1 MNVSFRAFSSF
12 VVLAV
17 VAVLAACGP
26 TTTQQTVEDP
36 LGGDQPVL
44 TEEEI
49 KAQKEREAEEARRA
63 ALAKTLEMRKVV
75 VAEKPEFVPG
85 VEIEAQKSFRDGV
98 ISVYQAPPDYS
109 AAASSFEQ
117 AAGKDKNFLEAYFN
131 LGMVYERTGRNEEA
145 LSIYQKALDANPE
158 SGSAKGYVGKVYL
171 AKARD
176 AYLTGDTAKGAE
188 LEGKAKGLFD
198 EVIARDPDNV
208 EVNNALALYW
218 LMKAR
223 GENDRA
229 RQLDA
234 LTTCEDF
241 VQNVLT
247 LQPGNVVALN
257 TRGLVYLLKGEL
269 QIARW
274 IFENKVLTLDKYS
287 TEAFNNLG
295 LTYYQLGDTPK
306 AVVNFQRAIAVNQ
319 ENLEAR
325 LNLAAIFLNYLNYAA
340 AREQYEYI
348 LAERPELVE
357 AVVGLGSCKVGMQEF
372 DDGFALYKRAF
383 ELDPGRIDLL
393 LRIARIY
400 QVKLVDFAKATSSYE
415 EFVAAGT
422 KLGIDVSEGQ
432 KGIEQAKKM
441 AEQMK
446 KMEEEMA
453 KAEEEAKKVEEEMK
467 AKAAA
472 LEKRMKKVE
481 SQASDYRKQL
491 EAFIAESTPKAA
503 KDAALKKRIG
513 AAKKLAGELVQYDA
527 AFKEPREYI
536 GMGMV
541 ADSEPMIDAVENK
554 FKAHEATA
562 IDVLEIKKVQKVEEG
577 GTTPPPGDKKE
588 EAPKVEEKKEA
599 PAPTPPVEAPKAEE
613 KKEEPAPAAPPAEA
627 PKAEEKK
634 EEPAPAAPPAEAPK
648 AEEKKEEPAPKAED
662 KKEEPAA
669 APAVPAEPAPA
680 EPVTPDVE
688 PQG

>member
-1 MNVSFRAFSSF
+1 MERSMNVSLRAFSSA
-12 VVLAV
+12 VVLA
-17 VAVLAACGP
+17 AMLAGCGP
-26 TTTQQTVEDP
+26 ATTQQTVEGPFD
-36 LGGDQPVL
+36 DKPVL

-109 AAASSFEQ
+109 TAAQSFEQ
-117 AAGKDKNFLEAYFN
+117 AAGQDKNFLEAYFN

-145 LSIYQKALDANPE
+145 LSVYQKALDANPE

-176 AYLTGDTAKGAE
+176 AFMAGDAVKGAE
-188 LEGKAKGLFD
+188 LESKAKSLFD

-223 GENDRA
+223 GEKDRA

-295 LTYYQLGDTPK
+295 LTYYKLGDTPK
-306 AVVNFQRAIAVNQ
+306 AVVNFQRAIATNQ

-325 LNLAAIFLNYLNYAA
+325 LNLAAVFLNYLNYAA
-340 AREQYEYI
+340 AREQYEYV
-348 LAERPELVE
+348 LANQPELVE
-357 AVVGLGSCKVGMQEF
+357 AVVGLGSCKVGMHEF
-372 DDGFALYKRAF
+372 DDGFALYKKAF
-383 ELDPGRIDLL
+383 ELDSGRADLL

-400 QVKLVDFAKATSSYE
+400 QVKLVDFAKASTAYQ
-415 EFVAAGT
+415 EFIDAGT

-432 KGIEQAKKM
+432 KGMEQAAKM

-453 KAEEEAKKVEEEMK
+453 KAEEEAKKLEEEMK

-481 SQASDYRKQL
+481 SQASDYRKQI
-491 EAFIAESTPKAA
+491 ETFITESTPKAA
-503 KDAALKKRIG
+503 KDAALKKRIA
-513 AAKKLAGELVQYDA
+513 AAKKLAGELVQYDT

-554 FKAHEATA
+554 FKAHETTA
-562 IDVLEIKKVQKVEEG
+562 IEVLEIKKVQKVDEG
-577 GTTPPPGDKKE
+577 GATPPPGDKKE
-588 EAPKVEEKKEA
+588 EPPKAEEKKEEPKAVEPA
-599 PAPTPPVEAPKAEE
+599 PAAPTPPVEAPKAEE
-613 KKEEPAPAAPPAEA
+613 KKEEPAPAAPT
-627 PKAEEKK
+627 
-634 EEPAPAAPPAEAPK
+634 AA
-648 AEEKKEEPAPKAED
+648 
-662 KKEEPAA
+662 EPAA
-669 APAVPAEPAPA
+669 APAAPAPA
-680 EPVTPDVE
+680 EPVTPEVE
-688 PQG
+688 PTIPDIEPQN